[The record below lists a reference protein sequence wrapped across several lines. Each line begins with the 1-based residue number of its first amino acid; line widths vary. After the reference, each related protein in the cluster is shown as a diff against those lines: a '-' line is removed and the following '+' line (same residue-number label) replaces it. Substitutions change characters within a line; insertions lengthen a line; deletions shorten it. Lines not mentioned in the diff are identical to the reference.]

1 MSGKNVSF
9 NTILA
14 ISRNYGIGYQGA
26 LPWKLKQDMQF
37 FKKITSSYGVPSPSE
52 KQNVVIMGR
61 KTWESIPSI
70 FKPLKD
76 RINIVITS
84 KPKNIIESTHSL
96 GQKIYTANNL
106 DNALALIEQELF
118 DKVSKTFLIGGAQ
131 LYEESFEHPNSNE
144 LFLTRVN
151 KNFECDKFLPS
162 DFLKNFEHL
171 ETSKTYSEN
180 HIPFDFSRYINKSQL
195 LKTNQQD
202 LKRGVLPNQHEEYQY
217 LELIKDII
225 TNGTKKEDRTGV
237 GTHSLFGRMMK
248 FDLSQSFPL
257 LTTKDVFWRGVVE
270 ELLWFIRGETDSK
283 TLSAKKVK
291 IWDAH
296 GSREFLD
303 KLGFKEREEG
313 DLGPV
318 YGFQWKHFGANY
330 INNKTDYTN
339 EGVNQL
345 KEIIQ
350 QIKKDPN
357 SRRLILSA
365 WNPVDL
371 PKMALPPC
379 HVLAHFYVANNKL
392 SCLLYQRSADV
403 GLGVPFNIASYALL
417 TCIIADV
424 SY

>member
-1 MSGKNVSF
+1 
-9 NTILA
+9 
-14 ISRNYGIGYQGA
+14 
-26 LPWKLKQDMQF
+26 
-37 FKKITSSYGVPSPSE
+37 
-52 KQNVVIMGR
+52 
-61 KTWESIPSI
+61 
-70 FKPLKD
+70 
-76 RINIVITS
+76 
-84 KPKNIIESTHSL
+84 
-96 GQKIYTANNL
+96 
-106 DNALALIEQELF
+106 
-118 DKVSKTFLIGGAQ
+118 
-131 LYEESFEHPNSNE
+131 
-144 LFLTRVN
+144 
-151 KNFECDKFLPS
+151 
-162 DFLKNFEHL
+162 
-171 ETSKTYSEN
+171 
-180 HIPFDFSRYINKSQL
+180 
-195 LKTNQQD
+195 
-202 LKRGVLPNQHEEYQY
+202 
-217 LELIKDII
+217 
-225 TNGTKKEDRTGV
+225 
-237 GTHSLFGRMMK
+237 MK

-330 INNKTDYTN
+330 INNKTDYPN

-424 SY
+424 SN